1 MVHGGAGTVGRYA
14 IQMARLKGARVLTT
28 VSSEEKARHAGADGW
43 VNYRDG
49 NAAAQLRQL
58 NGGADFDLIVD
69 VDFGQNQAVNLELI
83 AESGCISTFASVGDM
98 EPVLQ
103 FYPFMFKNVTLK
115 MLIAYLIPA
124 SARRQG
130 EAEISDWLR
139 QGKLSHAVVD
149 SGNLTDVAA
158 AHDLV
163 ASGNKLGTV
172 VLNV

>member
-1 MVHGGAGTVGRYA
+1 
-14 IQMARLKGARVLTT
+14 
-28 VSSEEKARHAGADGW
+28 
-43 VNYRDG
+43 
-49 NAAAQLRQL
+49 
-58 NGGADFDLIVD
+58 
-69 VDFGQNQAVNLELI
+69 
-83 AESGCISTFASVGDM
+83 M

-149 SGNLTDVAA
+149 SGNLTDIAA